1 MRKRVELSDVNRELQ
16 KQIDNGKV
24 VIGSKETIKTLK
36 GGGEGAK
43 IVIHASNCPEGIK
56 DEFREMVKKE
66 NKDIRI
72 YEYPANSFEFG
83 LACSK
88 PFSVASLCIID
99 AGGSEISRFLSPNF
113 RAKENKS
120 LQDLRGNSYRGFGV
134 EGAEP
139 LHEAKPHISKKETK
153 VIGIDREAGH

>member
-1 MRKRVELSDVNRELQ
+1 MRKRKSVELSDVNRELQ

-24 VIGSKETIKTLK
+24 VIGSKETIKTLN

-66 NKDIRI
+66 NKNISI
-72 YEYPANSFEFG
+72 YEYPANNFEFG

-99 AGGSEISRFLSPNF
+99 AVESDILRFLSPNF
-113 RAKENKS
+113 HAKENKS
-120 LQDLRGNSYRGFGV
+120 LQDLRGNSYRGFDV

-139 LHEAKPHISKKETK
+139 LHEAKPHISKKK
-153 VIGIDREAGH
+153 KRR